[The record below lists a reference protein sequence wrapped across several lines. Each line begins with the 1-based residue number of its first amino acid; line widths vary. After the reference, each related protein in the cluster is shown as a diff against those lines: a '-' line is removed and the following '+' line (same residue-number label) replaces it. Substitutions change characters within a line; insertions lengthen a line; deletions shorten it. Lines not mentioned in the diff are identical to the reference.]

1 MPTPFSCLNFQ
12 ITVYTI
18 CWHTRIMPT
27 SSFYFI
33 VPVKLNKWITFYLLN
48 PLGRGAVRCIRAV
61 VFLLVANKIFSQP
74 SPENSSLCTPR
85 PIENATAKSP
95 LEERV
100 TFINFLLFFFR
111 RLGAENLQTAVVPMW
126 VVYQF
131 LGNKNKSYDVSDR
144 LPSPPLGRFQAAKK
158 YNK

>member
-61 VFLLVANKIFSQP
+61 VFCSLQIKSLVNPHLKIFHFVHP
-74 SPENSSLCTPR
+74 AP
-85 PIENATAKSP
+85 
-95 LEERV
+95 
-100 TFINFLLFFFR
+100 
-111 RLGAENLQTAVVPMW
+111 
-126 VVYQF
+126 
-131 LGNKNKSYDVSDR
+131 
-144 LPSPPLGRFQAAKK
+144 
-158 YNK
+158 